1 MFGGTRSYIIFSYLK
16 YILTN
21 LIIFVGIIWLSQILR
36 ILELQNSISTQLIE
50 IIKTTIL
57 VLPSFINP
65 LLPFLLI
72 ISCFFINYKLN
83 ISNEIIILKQYQSSK
98 NNFIISLILTIIIL
112 FLYFINNE
120 YLSVSLYHKYKVK
133 ELEIRNNIKLGVPS
147 SNEFIIEDEV
157 SIFFERQKKNKFFN
171 VEAIIFNNGQFIKS
185 NTAEIEIENKSY
197 NLIFNY
203 GERVI
208 LNENE
213 KSKTNFDKFVY
224 SIKNNEIEILM
235 MDKEHFNTLELLKN
249 TEKEFYFH
257 GHNRIYQYILTF
269 VIIILSF
276 KIFFFYLS
284 KKNIFIYYFYIFMSL
299 LILQVINSYLIF
311 LLNNKLDFFLY
322 YYYSINLLSLAIFS
336 YIILKFNEIN

>member
-1 MFGGTRSYIIFSYLK
+1 M
-16 YILTN
+16 
-21 LIIFVGIIWLSQILR
+21 GIIWLSQILR

-72 ISCFFINYKLN
+72 ISFFFINYKIN

-98 NNFIISLILTIIIL
+98 NNFIISFILTIIIL
-112 FLYFINNE
+112 LLYFINNE
-120 YLSVSLYHKYKVK
+120 YLSVNLYHKYKVK

-185 NTAEIEIENKSY
+185 NTAEIEIEKKNY
-197 NLIFNY
+197 NLIFNN

-224 SIKNNEIEILM
+224 SIENNEIEILM

-249 TEKEFYFH
+249 EEKEFYFH

-269 VIIILSF
+269 MIIILSL
-276 KIFFFYLS
+276 KIFFFYFS
-284 KKNIFIYYFYIFMSL
+284 KKNNFIYYFYLFMSL

-311 LLNNKLDFFLY
+311 LLNNKINFLLY
-322 YYYSINLLSLAIFS
+322 YYYSINLLMLAIFS
-336 YIILKFNEIN
+336 YFVLKLNEIN

>member
-16 YILTN
+16 YILIN
-21 LIIFVGIIWLSQILR
+21 LIVFLGLIWLSQILR
-36 ILELQNSISTQLIE
+36 VLELQHSISTQLIE
-50 IIKTTIL
+50 IINTTIL

-72 ISCFFINYKLN
+72 ISCFFINYKFN
-83 ISNEIIILKQYQSSK
+83 VSNEIIILKQYQSSK
-98 NNFIISLILTIIIL
+98 NNYIISFILTIIIL
-112 FLYFINNE
+112 LFYFINNE
-120 YLSVSLYHKYKVK
+120 YLSVNLYHKYKIK
-133 ELEIRNNIKLGVPS
+133 ELEIRNNLKLGVPT

-157 SIFFERQKKNKFFN
+157 SIFFDKQKKNKFFN

-185 NTAEIEIENKSY
+185 NTAEIEIEKKNY
-197 NLIFNY
+197 NLIFNN

-224 SIKNNEIEILM
+224 SIENNEIEILM

-249 TEKEFYFH
+249 EEKEFYFN

-269 VIIILSF
+269 MIIILSL
-276 KIFFFYLS
+276 KIFFFYFS
-284 KKNIFIYYFYIFMSL
+284 KKNNFIYYFYLFMSL

-311 LLNNKLDFFLY
+311 LLNNKINFLLY
-322 YYYSINLLSLAIFS
+322 YYYSINLLMLAIFS
-336 YIILKFNEIN
+336 YFVLKLNEIN

>member
-16 YILTN
+16 YILIN
-21 LIIFVGIIWLSQILR
+21 LIIFIGLIWLSQILR
-36 ILELQNSISTQLIE
+36 VLELQHSISTQLIE
-50 IIKTTIL
+50 IINTTML

-72 ISCFFINYKLN
+72 ISCFFINYKFN
-83 ISNEIIILKQYQSSK
+83 VSNEIIILKQYQSST
-98 NNFIISLILTIIIL
+98 NNSIISFILTIIIL
-112 FLYFINNE
+112 LFYFINNE
-120 YLSVSLYHKYKVK
+120 YLSVNLYHKYKVK
-133 ELEIRNNIKLGVPS
+133 ELEIRNNLKLGVPT

-157 SIFFERQKKNKFFN
+157 SIFFDKQKKNKFFN

-185 NTAEIEIENKSY
+185 NTAEIEIKKKSY
-197 NLIFNY
+197 NLIFND

-224 SIKNNEIEILM
+224 SIENNEIEILM

-249 TEKEFYFH
+249 EEKEFYFH

-269 VIIILSF
+269 IIIILSL
-276 KIFFFYLS
+276 KIFFFYFS
-284 KKNIFIYYFYIFMSL
+284 KKNNFIYYFYLFMSL

-311 LLNNKLDFFLY
+311 LLNNKMNFLLY
-322 YYYSINLLSLAIFS
+322 YYYSINLLMLAIFS
-336 YIILKFNEIN
+336 YFVLKLNEIS